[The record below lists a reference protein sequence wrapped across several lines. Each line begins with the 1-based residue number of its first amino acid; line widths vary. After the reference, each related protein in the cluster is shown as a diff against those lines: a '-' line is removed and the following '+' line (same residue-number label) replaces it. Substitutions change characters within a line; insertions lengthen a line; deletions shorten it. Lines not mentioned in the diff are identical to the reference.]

1 MIGILTHHWAKPNLI
16 DEARTLLDLNGAAQR
31 LARGFVARQTL
42 LSLTDQSKITS
53 IVTWESEEI
62 YNIWKSS
69 RERAEIMT
77 GSERYW
83 TKPPESERFRIV

>member
-16 DEARTLLDLNGAAQR
+16 DKARTLLDLNGAAQR

-42 LSLTDQSKITS
+42 LSLIDQSKITS

-77 GSERYW
+77 GSEKYW